1 MNSLDFSSLI
11 KATNSLKAALEVA
24 LPDKQMGEMSQEA
37 RNTIKA
43 GVIQNF
49 EFTYELS
56 WKFMKR
62 WLEIDLGSS
71 YVDGLS
77 RKELFR
83 LAAEHHL
90 IIDSETLFEYHDC
103 SNETTHTYDEKTAEE
118 VFSAAINFSKDAI
131 ILLANLQ
138 AKNA

>member
-1 MNSLDFSSLI
+1 MILDLSSFKKAIDSLNS
-11 KATNSLKAALEVA
+11 ALGVA
-24 LPDKQMGEMSQEA
+24 LSEKQMQLMSEA
-37 RNTIKA
+37 VQKAIKA

-49 EFTYELS
+49 EFTYELA

-62 WLEIDLGSS
+62 RLEIDLGST

-90 IIDSETLFEYHDC
+90 INNIEAWLEYHE
-103 SNETTHTYDEKTAEE
+103 SRNETTHTYDEKTAEE
-118 VFSAAINFSKDAI
+118 VFEAAVNFIKDAQM
-131 ILLANLQ
+131 LFSNLQ